1 MSSAPA
7 VPEAFAH
14 LVDLASD
21 LTGAFALY
29 ATDDYFAEK
38 ENLLKPS
45 AALWIEGKYT
55 DKGKWM
61 DGWESQRKREPGHD
75 FAIVRLGMPGAV
87 HGIVADTTHFKGNAP
102 QEVSL
107 DGSRRRTP
115 PPRASCSITPDGRR
129 SCRAPR

>member
-7 VPEAFAH
+7 VPEAFAD
-14 LVDLASD
+14 LTDLASD
-21 LTGAFALY
+21 VTGAFVLF

-45 AALWIEGKYT
+45 PAVWIEGKYT

-75 FAIVRLGMPGAV
+75 LAIIRLGTPGAIA
-87 HGIVADTTHFKGNAP
+87 GIVA
-102 QEVSL
+102 
-107 DGSRRRTP
+107 
-115 PPRASCSITPDGRR
+115 
-129 SCRAPR
+129 